1 MQAVQP
7 IFPEDS
13 TGIMPDFFPESTFS
27 TGIIVSTRR
36 NWNEHELVAM
46 SSNSLPFVVRTDK
59 PTDILTDWKTLQQK
73 AKQPFADIAALETN
87 KQHQGTPFFNTS
99 FVYNQWEEEQRVKP
113 LHTNATES
121 AFDVSLD
128 FIEEGN
134 ELYFQWEF
142 NPRKFGVEAM
152 QQFHNN
158 YFQACVAVEEY
169 SFTKA
174 NSLTQQWQDIVEQF
188 GDRPAL
194 IQGSERLSYAELHR
208 EIQ

>member
-1 MQAVQP
+1 
-7 IFPEDS
+7 
-13 TGIMPDFFPESTFS
+13 
-27 TGIIVSTRR
+27 
-36 NWNEHELVAM
+36 M

-142 NPRKFGVEAM
+142 NLFTQYTCVLDIFDYFCLIKF
-152 QQFHNN
+152 NKRW
-158 YFQACVAVEEY
+158 
-169 SFTKA
+169 TK
-174 NSLTQQWQDIVEQF
+174 
-188 GDRPAL
+188 
-194 IQGSERLSYAELHR
+194 
-208 EIQ
+208 